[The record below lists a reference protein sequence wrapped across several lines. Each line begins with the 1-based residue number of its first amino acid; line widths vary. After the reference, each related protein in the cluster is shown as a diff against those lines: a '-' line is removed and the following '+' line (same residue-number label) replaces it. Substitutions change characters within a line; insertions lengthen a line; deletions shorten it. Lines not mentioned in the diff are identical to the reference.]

1 MLIEIIGPSYY
12 PNVTKHQQPGVHTS
26 ESTNDG
32 VRVHVT
38 SRYSP
43 DRSEPFKNVWLFLYT
58 IEISNEGTEPVQ
70 LISRHWIIKDAESN
84 IEEVKGLGVV
94 GQQPTLAPGD
104 TFEYT
109 SSCPLSTPFGTMEGS
124 YQMVNSSGK
133 RFDVKIATFTLSEP
147 YTIH

>member
-1 MLIEIIGPSYY
+1 M
-12 PNVTKHQQPGVHTS
+12 TKHHQPGVHTS
-26 ESTNDG
+26 ESENDG
-32 VRVHVT
+32 VRVRVT
-38 SRYSP
+38 SRYSS

-94 GQQPTLAPGD
+94 GQQPTLAPGE

-124 YQMVNSSGK
+124 YQMTNSSGK
-133 RFDVKIATFTLSEP
+133 RFDVQIAAFTLSEP